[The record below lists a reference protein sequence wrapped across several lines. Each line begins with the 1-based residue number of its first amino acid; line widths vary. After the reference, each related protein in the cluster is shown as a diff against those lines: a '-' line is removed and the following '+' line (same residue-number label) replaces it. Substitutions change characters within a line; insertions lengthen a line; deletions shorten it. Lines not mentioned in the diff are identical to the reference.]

1 MTLTPTPGPAHVPA
15 PAPYLDELAA
25 ALGRARHENATA
37 LAAAAGI
44 VARVVAADGIVY
56 VFGSGHSQ
64 LAALELSRRAGSI
77 ASLQVIYDRTWGAI
91 EHLEG
96 YGEVLAAD
104 LEFGASDCLIAISHS
119 GNTATAIDIA
129 RRARAAGTPVIVVTS
144 VSVSRRAVARHSS
157 GMKLSQLAD
166 VVLDDG
172 AADADPG
179 IHARRRGAAPRDRR
193 GCRRPA
199 RGSRRPRSHPASQLG
214 RGRPAAQ
221 PAAGGAIP
229 RPHSHRS
236 LSPGNRRIDTAT
248 WTSRKRAL
256 SSRTGT

>member
-1 MTLTPTPGPAHVPA
+1 MSFAQATP
-15 PAPYLDELAA
+15 YFDELAA
-25 ALGRARHENATA
+25 ALGRAREANAA
-37 LAAAAGI
+37 PLAAAAEI
-44 VARVVAADGIVY
+44 VERVVAGDGIVY

-96 YGEVLAAD
+96 YGEVLVADQAPTAA
-104 LEFGASDCLIAISHS
+104 DCLIAISHS

-129 RRARAAGTPVIVVTS
+129 RRARAAGAPVIVVTS

-179 IHARRRGAAPRDRR
+179 IELPGLTERLGPTSTLVSAALLHEIVVDALARLAALGVNAPILRPNSAEGGRQHNQQLAARYRDR
-193 GCRRPA
+193 
-199 RGSRRPRSHPASQLG
+199 
-214 RGRPAAQ
+214 
-221 PAAGGAIP
+221 I
-229 RPHSHRS
+229 
-236 LSPGNRRIDTAT
+236 RIVP
-248 WTSRKRAL
+248 
-256 SSRTGT
+256 